1 MAINAATKTSNL
13 AGFIRPEIAQAYFA
27 EVQKASVVQSL
38 ARQVPLSVSGEAI
51 PVLTEKPT
59 ASWVEEGAKKPTT
72 QAGLTMKTM
81 TPKKIAAIAVVSAE
95 VVRANPGNYMEV
107 LRQEIAESFARAFDD
122 AVIHGTSNPFGV
134 GTNLASTSKAV
145 KLGTSPAN
153 KGGIFADLN
162 SGLDLLVK
170 DKKKLNGFVFDDV
183 AEPLF
188 NASVDANGRPLFVPE
203 PTVATA
209 AVRSGTV
216 LGRPA
221 SFADTVANGTTAGSV
236 VGIGGDFSKALWG
249 TVGGIN
255 FDVSTESTV
264 TIGNQLVSLW
274 ENNLVAIR
282 AEAEFGWL
290 IESNAHFVK
299 YTL

>member
-1 MAINAATKTSNL
+1 M
-13 AGFIRPEIAQAYFA
+13 
-27 EVQKASVVQSL
+27 
-38 ARQVPLSVSGEAI
+38 
-51 PVLTEKPT
+51 
-59 ASWVEEGAKKPTT
+59 
-72 QAGLTMKTM
+72 
-81 TPKKIAAIAVVSAE
+81 
-95 VVRANPGNYMEV
+95 
-107 LRQEIAESFARAFDD
+107 
-122 AVIHGTSNPFGV
+122 
-134 GTNLASTSKAV
+134 

-188 NASVDANGRPLFVPE
+188 NASVDVNGRPLFVPE

-209 AVRSGTV
+209 AVRSGTM
-216 LGRPA
+216 LGRPV
-221 SFADTVANGTTAGSV
+221 SFADTVANGTAAGSV

>member
-1 MAINAATKTSNL
+1 MAITAATKTSNL

-51 PVLTEKPT
+51 PVPTEKPT

-72 QAGLTMKTM
+72 QAGLTLKTM

-134 GTNLASTSKAV
+134 GTHLASTSKAV

-188 NASVDANGRPLFVPE
+188 NASVDVNGRPLFVPE

-209 AVRSGTV
+209 AVRS
-216 LGRPA
+216 
-221 SFADTVANGTTAGSV
+221 VANGTAAGSV